1 MERLREYIE
10 QDNLD
15 FTEALEVVKASSLFT
30 THTPV
35 PAGHDAFDEAMLRQ
49 YIGHYPARL
58 KIDWE
63 TLMSLGKDNPLN
75 PDEKF
80 SMSNLAANI
89 SQNVNGVS
97 MLHGKVSQD
106 IFSHMYPGYLPEE
119 LFVSYVTNGVHYPTW
134 CAPEWKPVHAKV
146 FGPEF
151 ATHHYDKRCFEGIYE
166 VPDKEVWS
174 VKKELKAKLIDF
186 IRERLQDKTLSD
198 HYSPSQIVTIMEN
211 LRDDVLTIGFAR
223 RFATYKRATLLFRDL
238 NRLDKIVNN
247 PTQPV
252 QFLFAGKAHP
262 ADKAGQDLIKQIV
275 DISKDPRFIGK
286 IVFVPGYDITLA
298 KRMVQGVDV
307 WMNNPTRPQEASGTS
322 GEKAAMNGTMH
333 FSVLD
338 GWWVEGYKEGA
349 GWALPIEQAYEDDNF
364 QNELDAATIY
374 QILENDIAP
383 AYYNVDRTTGRSSE
397 WIGYIKNTIAQVACN
412 FTTNRM
418 LTDYIN
424 QYYEP
429 QSKAA
434 AAMVAHD
441 YKQAR
446 ELAAWKNRVRR
457 EWENVVQVS
466 RSQPATTYDIT
477 QSQPYHAE
485 VELQLGSLSPEEV
498 GVEAVFAQADAHGKL
513 HIVDVQE
520 CKVDSFKDGIAKY
533 SVDVLPEKTGAYNV
547 GARVFAKN
555 ALLPHRQSFECVKW
569 L

>member
-1 MERLREYIE
+1 
-10 QDNLD
+10 
-15 FTEALEVVKASSLFT
+15 
-30 THTPV
+30 
-35 PAGHDAFDEAMLRQ
+35 
-49 YIGHYPARL
+49 
-58 KIDWE
+58 
-63 TLMSLGKDNPLN
+63 
-75 PDEKF
+75 
-80 SMSNLAANI
+80 MSNLAANI

-106 IFSHMYPGYLPEE
+106 IFAHMYPGYLPEE
-119 LFVSYVTNGVHYPTW
+119 LYVSYVTNGVHYPTW
-134 CAPEWKPVHAKV
+134 CAPEWKPIHARV
-146 FGPEF
+146 FGPAF
-151 ATHHYDKRCFEGIYE
+151 ATHHYDKSCFDGIYG
-166 VPDKEVWS
+166 VSDKEVWD
-174 VKKELKAKLIDF
+174 VKKELKRKLIAF
-186 IRERLQDKTLSD
+186 LHERLQDKTISN
-198 HYSPSQIVTIMEN
+198 HYSPSELVTILDT

-238 NRLDKIVNN
+238 DRLDKIVNN
-247 PTQPV
+247 PAQPV

-298 KRMVQGVDV
+298 KRLVQGVDV

-349 GWALPIEQAYEDDNF
+349 GWALPIEQAYEDNNF

-383 AYYNVDRTTGRSSE
+383 AYYNVDRTTLRSSE
-397 WIGYIKNTIAQVACN
+397 WIGYIKNTIAKVACD

-424 QYYEP
+424 QYYAP
-429 QSKAA
+429 QAKRSTAVKEDDFR
-434 AAMVAHD
+434 M
-441 YKQAR
+441 AR
-446 ELAAWKNRVRR
+446 DIAAWKTHVRR
-457 EWENVVQVS
+457 EWNNVQLVS
-466 RSQPATTYDIT
+466 RTSPQTSYDLTLANQFHIDMVLKLGDLT
-477 QSQPYHAE
+477 PEDVGAE
-485 VELQLGSLSPEEV
+485 V
-498 GVEAVFAQADAHGKL
+498 VFTNTDARGQR

-520 CKVDSFKDGIAKY
+520 FKAVKFEKGEATYTVDF
-533 SVDVLPEKTGAYNV
+533 LPEKTGAYEV
-547 GARVFAKN
+547 CTRVFAKN
-555 ALLPHRQSFECVKW
+555 ALLPHRQDFECVKW

>member
-1 MERLREYIE
+1 
-10 QDNLD
+10 
-15 FTEALEVVKASSLFT
+15 
-30 THTPV
+30 
-35 PAGHDAFDEAMLRQ
+35 
-49 YIGHYPARL
+49 
-58 KIDWE
+58 
-63 TLMSLGKDNPLN
+63 
-75 PDEKF
+75 
-80 SMSNLAANI
+80 
-89 SQNVNGVS
+89 
-97 MLHGKVSQD
+97 
-106 IFSHMYPGYLPEE
+106 
-119 LFVSYVTNGVHYPTW
+119 
-134 CAPEWKPVHAKV
+134 
-146 FGPEF
+146 
-151 ATHHYDKRCFEGIYE
+151 
-166 VPDKEVWS
+166 
-174 VKKELKAKLIDF
+174 
-186 IRERLQDKTLSD
+186 
-198 HYSPSQIVTIMEN
+198 VTILEN

-247 PTQPV
+247 PNQPV

-338 GWWVEGYKEGA
+338 GWWVEGYKPGA

-374 QILENDIAP
+374 QILESDIAP

-418 LTDYIN
+418 LTDYID
-424 QYYEP
+424 QYYDP
-429 QSKAA
+429 QSQAA
-434 AAMVAHD
+434 AAMVADD
-441 YKQAR
+441 YQKAR

-457 EWENVVQVS
+457 EWENVIQVS
-466 RSQPATTYDIT
+466 RTQPATTYDIT

-485 VELQLGSLSPEEV
+485 VELQLGSLTPDEV
-498 GVEAVFAQADAHGKL
+498 GVEAVFAQTDVHGKL
-513 HIVDVQE
+513 HIVNVQE
-520 CKVDSFKDGIAKY
+520 CKVDSFKDGVAKY

-555 ALLPHRQSFECVKW
+555 PLLPHRQSFECVKW